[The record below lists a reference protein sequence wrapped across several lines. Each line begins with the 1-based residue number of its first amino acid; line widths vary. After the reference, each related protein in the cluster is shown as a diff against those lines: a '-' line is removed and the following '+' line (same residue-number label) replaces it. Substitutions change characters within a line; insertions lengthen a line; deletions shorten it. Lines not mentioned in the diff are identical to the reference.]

1 MYGEYKPE
9 ILEKLHQAELEMFKD
24 FSNLCEKN
32 KIEYFAI
39 SGTAIG
45 AVRHQGFIPWDDD
58 IDLALLRKDYER
70 FVKAMKKDQE
80 FCKKYDLWG
89 PDQPHKYYNLQP
101 TLMLKDT
108 VFVNENAYAGK
119 YRPGILMDIFIY
131 DNLPEDEKKVAW
143 IIKKCTRY
151 KILYIVRNVN
161 HFKLLKG
168 KEPVQKVKNI
178 ICGFL
183 RLFLRAFPKSDEI
196 LFRRF
201 MMYATMYR
209 DKTDKYTCLFDPGS
223 SIMGICKSD
232 SYPTVK
238 LPFEDT
244 EIRLVKNYDQQL
256 KKHMGNYME
265 VPPIEKR
272 TNHCPVE
279 LDFGVLEKK
288 NEKKETV

>member
-101 TLMLKDT
+101 TLMFKDT

-131 DNLPEDEKKVAW
+131 DNLPEDEKKAVR

-183 RLFLRAFPKSDEI
+183 RLVLRAFPKSDEI

-223 SIMGICKSD
+223 SIMDIRKSE